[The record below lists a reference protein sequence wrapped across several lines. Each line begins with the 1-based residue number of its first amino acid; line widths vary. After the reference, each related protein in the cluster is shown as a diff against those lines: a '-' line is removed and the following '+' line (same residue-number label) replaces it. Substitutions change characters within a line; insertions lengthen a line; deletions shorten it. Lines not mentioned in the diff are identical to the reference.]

1 MKPRRGATPI
11 PKARPS
17 FVRSAF
23 FFLLPTPLLVL
34 LLTLLIAAGCG
45 VPGDP
50 VPPSPP
56 IPNPVTDLK
65 AHQIGD
71 GVLLTFTLPSKS
83 TLGERLTQT
92 PTMEVFRGSLK
103 PDGEPDARSFRLVD
117 TVPGSLLSTYAQGDQ
132 VSFPERFSAEETSEH
147 PGETAIYRVRTRV
160 SERKVSADSN
170 DATLSLY
177 PVPER
182 IGALETHLTEN
193 NIQLT
198 WSPVT
203 RTSSGTPL
211 PTPPEYHVYRGELD
225 PASATAAAKNLH
237 NAVWKLP
244 LLEIATTDKP
254 EYQDSGFDYGR
265 TYAYVVRSVVL
276 VNGAPLESG
285 DSQPAIL
292 TPKDVFPPA
301 APQDVVAAILPGAS
315 PGTSVVDLSWA
326 INTET
331 DLEGYRVYRSERE
344 NEQGQLL
351 TPELLPSSAYRDSN
365 ALEGRRYWYTV
376 TAVDHAGNES
386 RPSASV
392 LVEIP

>member
-1 MKPRRGATPI
+1 MKPRRGATRI
-11 PKARPS
+11 PQARPS
-17 FVRSAF
+17 FVPAP
-23 FFLLPTPLLVL
+23 FLLLLPAIL
-34 LLTLLIAAGCG
+34 LAAGCG
-45 VPGDP
+45 VPGEP
-50 VPPSPP
+50 TPPSPP
-56 IPNPVTDLK
+56 IPTAVTDLK
-65 AHQIGD
+65 VLQVGD

-83 TLGERLTQT
+83 TRGERLTQT

-103 PDGEPDARSFRLVD
+103 PDGKPDARSFRVVE
-117 TVPGSLLSTYAQGDQ
+117 TVPGAILVSYAQGDQ
-132 VSFPERFSAEETSEH
+132 VSFREPFSADETQEH
-147 PGETAIYRVRTRV
+147 PGQTAVYRVRTRV
-160 SERKVSADSN
+160 SERKESADSN

-193 NIQLT
+193 SIQLT
-198 WSPVT
+198 WAPVA

-211 PTPPEYHVYRGELD
+211 ATPPEYHVYRGELD
-225 PASATAAAKNLH
+225 AASATAAAKNLH
-237 NAVWKLP
+237 DAVWKLP

-276 VNGAPLESG
+276 VNGTPLESG
-285 DSQPAIL
+285 DSQAAVL

-301 APQDVVAAILPGAS
+301 APQDVVSAILPGGG

-351 TPELLPSSAYRDSN
+351 TPELLPSPAYRDSN
-365 ALEGRRYWYTV
+365 VLAGRRYWYTV

-386 RPSASV
+386 RPSAAL

>member
-1 MKPRRGATPI
+1 MKPRRGATRI

-17 FVRSAF
+17 FVRF
-23 FFLLPTPLLVL
+23 PLLFLLPA
-34 LLTLLIAAGCG
+34 LLIAAGCG
-45 VPGDP
+45 VPGEP

-56 IPNPVTDLK
+56 IPTAVTDLK
-65 AHQIGD
+65 AQQIGD
-71 GVLLTFTLPSKS
+71 GVLLTFTLPTKS

-103 PDGEPDARSFRLVD
+103 ADGKPDARSFRLVE
-117 TVPGSLLSTYAQGDQ
+117 TVPGAILVSYAQGDQ
-132 VSFPERFSAEETSEH
+132 VSFREPFSADETQEH

-160 SERKVSADSN
+160 SERKESSDSN
-170 DATLSLY
+170 DATLSLF

-193 NIQLT
+193 SIELT
-198 WSPVT
+198 WAPVT

-211 PTPPEYHVYRGELD
+211 PGPPEYHVYRGELD
-225 PASATAAAKNLH
+225 AASATAAAKSLH
-237 NAVWKLP
+237 DAVWKLP

-276 VNGAPLESG
+276 GTPLESG
-285 DSQPAIL
+285 DSEAAVL
-292 TPKDVFPPA
+292 TPKDIFPPA
-301 APQDVVAAILPGAS
+301 PPQDVVSAILPGVS

-344 NEQGQLL
+344 NELGQLL

-365 ALEGRRYWYTV
+365 VLPGRRYWYTV

-386 RPSASV
+386 RPSAAL